1 MTEPDPKREWWTPHE
16 VEELYRV
23 HISTIYRWIHIGKLR
38 AVRFRRNLYRIRRE
52 DVEALAEKPEHPE
65 GLKATGAPATCKD
78 CRKSDGWLS
87 IDLEC
92 GIDTDPM
99 CDYHSGLALE
109 QQGHLRMGEGELDTA
124 LDEERDDMSPDG
136 LLGGARG

>member
-23 HISTIYRWIHIGKLR
+23 HISTIYRWIHIGKLP

-65 GLKATGAPATCKD
+65 GLKAEELD
-78 CRKSDGWLS
+78 
-87 IDLEC
+87 E
-92 GIDTDPM
+92 
-99 CDYHSGLALE
+99 
-109 QQGHLRMGEGELDTA
+109 QGHLQMGEGELDTA
-124 LDEERDDMSPDG
+124 LDEERDDMSPGG
-136 LLGGARG
+136 LLGGGRE